1 MKVASAY
8 CTMPLNSVLST
19 NRMGQTG
26 RNSQGVFGTRL
37 PFQQNYPLFAP
48 NGTSSGVMDLLNKQK
63 MAIEDRKNELLAS
76 AQEKGLSQDY
86 IQAQLD
92 SYDEQIKK
100 IDEQISE
107 VSVQQMMTAAEQQK
121 TVIKQNDNRPKTEQ
135 EIQNEKMNNLMAISS
150 GFDRISITNS
160 VKNRIDGASRV
171 LKTEIELDKARAG
184 SSPGAA
190 ESIAKKEEELAAMQQ
205 QSRALNVKIGE
216 QIADVNEQI
225 QENNKPIDKVET
237 DDTTG
242 KDDTT
247 VAEDKNDAENVSK
260 DNEQVN
266 TSGTAMFQAWISQY
280 IQMENLPES
289 YAPET
294 AQVNIFA

>member
-26 RNSQGVFGTRL
+26 GNGQGVFGARL
-37 PFQQNYPLFAP
+37 PFQQNHPLFAP

-107 VSVQQMMTAAEQQK
+107 VSVQQMMTATEQQK
-121 TVIKQNDNRPKTEQ
+121 TVTKQNDNRPKTEQ
-135 EIQNEKMNNLMAISS
+135 EIQNEKMNNLMSLSS
-150 GFDRISITNS
+150 GFDRVSITSS
-160 VKNRIDGASRV
+160 VKTKVDGRSRV
-171 LKTEIELDKARAG
+171 LETEIELDKARAG
-184 SSPGAA
+184 SSSGAA
-190 ESIAKKEEELAAMQQ
+190 ELIANKEEELAAMQQ
-205 QSRALNVKIGE
+205 QSRALNVEIGE

-237 DDTTG
+237 DDTTD
-242 KDDTT
+242 KDGTT
-247 VAEDKNDAENVSK
+247 VTEDKNDAENVSE
-260 DNEQVN
+260 DNEEVN
-266 TSGTAMFQAWISQY
+266 TGEAAMFQAWISQY

-289 YAPET
+289 YTSET
-294 AQVNIFA
+294 VQVNILA

>member
-26 RNSQGVFGTRL
+26 GNGQGVFGARL
-37 PFQQNYPLFAP
+37 PFQQNHPLFAP

-121 TVIKQNDNRPKTEQ
+121 TVIKQTDNRPKTEQ

-171 LKTEIELDKARAG
+171 LKTEIELDKGRAG
-184 SSPGAA
+184 DAA
-190 ESIAKKEEELAAMQQ
+190 IQGKEDELAAMQQ

-260 DNEQVN
+260 DSEPVN

>member
-26 RNSQGVFGTRL
+26 GNGQGVFGARL
-37 PFQQNYPLFAP
+37 PFQQNHPLFAP

-63 MAIEDRKNELLAS
+63 MAIEDRKNELLVS

-121 TVIKQNDNRPKTEQ
+121 TVIKQNDNQPKTEQ
-135 EIQNEKMNNLMAISS
+135 EIQNEKMNNLMSLSS
-150 GFDRISITNS
+150 GFDRVSITSS
-160 VKNRIDGASRV
+160 VKTKVDGRSRV
-171 LKTEIELDKARAG
+171 LETEIELDKARAG
-184 SSPGAA
+184 SSSGAA
-190 ESIAKKEEELAAMQQ
+190 ELLANKEEELAAMQQ
-205 QSRALNVKIGE
+205 QSRALNVEIGE

-237 DDTTG
+237 DDTTD
-242 KDDTT
+242 KDGTT
-247 VAEDKNDAENVSK
+247 VTEDKNDAENVSE
-260 DNEQVN
+260 DNEEVN
-266 TSGTAMFQAWISQY
+266 TGEAAMFQAWISQY

-289 YAPET
+289 YTSET
-294 AQVNIFA
+294 VQVNILA

>member
-1 MKVASAY
+1 MKVSSTYYA
-8 CTMPLNSVLST
+8 MPLNSMLSS

-26 RNSQGVFGTRL
+26 RNGQGIFGARL
-37 PFQQNYPLFAP
+37 PFQQNHSSFAP
-48 NGTSSGVMDLLNKQK
+48 NGTTSGVMDLLNKQK

-135 EIQNEKMNNLMAISS
+135 EIQNEKMNNLMSLSS
-150 GFDRISITNS
+150 GFDRVSITSS
-160 VKNRIDGASRV
+160 VKTKVDGRSRV
-171 LKTEIELDKARAG
+171 LETEIELDKARAG
-184 SSPGAA
+184 SSSGAA
-190 ESIAKKEEELAAMQQ
+190 ELIANKEEELAAMQQ
-205 QSRALNVKIGE
+205 QSRALNVEIGE

-237 DDTTG
+237 DDTTD
-242 KDDTT
+242 KDGTT
-247 VAEDKNDAENVSK
+247 VTEDKNDAANVSE
-260 DNEQVN
+260 DNEEVN
-266 TSGTAMFQAWISQY
+266 TGETAMFQAWISQY

-289 YAPET
+289 YTSET
-294 AQVNIFA
+294 VQVNILA

>member
-26 RNSQGVFGTRL
+26 GNGQGVFGARL
-37 PFQQNYPLFAP
+37 PFQQNHPLFAP

-107 VSVQQMMTAAEQQK
+107 VSVQQMMTATEQQK
-121 TVIKQNDNRPKTEQ
+121 TVTKQNDNRPKTEQ
-135 EIQNEKMNNLMAISS
+135 EIQNEKMNNLMSLSS
-150 GFDRISITNS
+150 GFDRVSITSS
-160 VKNRIDGASRV
+160 VKTKVDGRSRV
-171 LKTEIELDKARAG
+171 LETEIELDKARAG
-184 SSPGAA
+184 SSSGAA
-190 ESIAKKEEELAAMQQ
+190 ELIANKEEELAAMQQ
-205 QSRALNVKIGE
+205 QSRALNVEIGE

-237 DDTTG
+237 DDTTD
-242 KDDTT
+242 KDGTT
-247 VAEDKNDAENVSK
+247 VTEDKNDAANVSE
-260 DNEQVN
+260 DNEEVN
-266 TSGTAMFQAWISQY
+266 TGETAMFQAWISQY

-289 YAPET
+289 YTSET
-294 AQVNIFA
+294 VQVNILA